1 MTGLSKLIP
10 WSNRFEYKALERI
23 DAPTGRMYA
32 LADGSHVP
40 SVTTILSRTKDKAAL
55 KAWADRIGQEEADR
69 QKDQAAH
76 VGTHMHLA
84 LEHILSG
91 EPWSVSPDWLAMKG
105 YEMAFRLA
113 NRYFGSIS
121 EIHGSEV
128 SLHYGQQYAGSTD
141 LVATYRGKLA
151 IVDFKQSVKP
161 KRHEHITDY
170 FHQLAAYAIAHD
182 WMHGTEIDFG
192 AVLIAVQDGTTQEFT
207 TTGREWQNFK
217 AQWMARLSVVEAV
230 AVPSAQP
237 CR

>member
-1 MTGLSKLIP
+1 MAHLIP
-10 WSNRFEYKALERI
+10 WSTRFNYRKLERI
-23 DAPTGRMYA
+23 DALTGRMYA
-32 LADGSHVP
+32 LPDGSRVP
-40 SVTTILSRTKDKAAL
+40 SVTTILDRTKDKSGL
-55 KAWADRIGQEEADR
+55 KEWADRVGQAEADR
-69 QKDQAAH
+69 QREEASR

-91 EPWSVSPDWLAMKG
+91 EPWAVSPAQLAMKG
-105 YEMAFRLA
+105 YEMAFRMA
-113 NRYFGSIS
+113 NKYFGAIS

-170 FHQLAAYAIAHD
+170 FHQLAAYAMAHD
-182 WMHGTEIDFG
+182 WMHGTDIDFG

-207 TTGREWQNFK
+207 TTGREWRNFK
-217 AQWMARLSVVEAV
+217 TQWMMRLKQAQEA
-230 AVPSAQP
+230 AAGPQEH
-237 CR
+237 